1 MAGLLPWTLVSQGVN
16 QSSNSLVSS
25 ANLIK
30 KVYFPRLILPA
41 SAVLAGL
48 VDFLFAG
55 TLLGVL
61 MAIYGVAPGAAA
73 LALPL
78 LLLLAVTTALGLGMW
93 LATLNVEY
101 RDVRYVVPFF
111 VQIWLFV
118 TPVIY
123 PMSRV
128 TDWLTAHGLPAWLY
142 GLNPMVGVVQGFR
155 WALLGA
161 VPFPGEML
169 LAGAAVALLLL
180 GSGALYLRRMENNF
194 ADVV

>member
-1 MAGLLPWTLVSQGVN
+1 
-16 QSSNSLVSS
+16 
-25 ANLIK
+25 
-30 KVYFPRLILPA
+30 
-41 SAVLAGL
+41 
-48 VDFLFAG
+48 
-55 TLLGVL
+55 
-61 MAIYGVAPGAAA
+61 
-73 LALPL
+73 
-78 LLLLAVTTALGLGMW
+78 MW

-128 TDWLTAHGLPAWLY
+128 TDWLTGHGLPAWLY

-155 WALLGA
+155 WALLSS

-169 LAGAAVALLLL
+169 ATGAAVALFLL